1 MSFLHTVAGSYME
14 KGSVHFLFKLQE
26 EIIELIN
33 ENSLFFGDQ
42 LKNLKLWVES
52 NKRKI
57 AGWVFPLLYSDMVE
71 I

>member
-1 MSFLHTVAGSYME
+1 ME